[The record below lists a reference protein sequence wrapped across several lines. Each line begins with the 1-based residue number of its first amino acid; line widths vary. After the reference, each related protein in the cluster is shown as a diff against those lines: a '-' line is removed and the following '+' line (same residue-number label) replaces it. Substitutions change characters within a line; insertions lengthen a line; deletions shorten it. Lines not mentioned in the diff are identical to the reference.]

1 MTTRPNTLRAAA
13 ALLGF
18 LAAAAPAQPRPPV
31 RPGIVAI
38 DDQLAEH
45 RLDGFEFVRAADG
58 FTLTRDPLEPDR
70 SADPRWIAA
79 FGPTDPDAPPP
90 LLRGGESSAV
100 FVIELTDGQRL
111 PALILPGST
120 DDTLTLDLIS
130 LGEVDLPL
138 EAVRR
143 VRSIDEPAT
152 RDHAGLDDLVR
163 LRNGDRLTGFVAT
176 LGPSII
182 IETDLGERTVP
193 LASVA
198 EIVLANEPATSTA
211 PLLWLDSGV
220 IIAARSLAQPNPTSF
235 EITPAEP
242 IGARAGTWRLSRADL
257 QGVLLE
263 PDRWIAL
270 AGIEPTA
277 RRTLGDRRWLPPLI
291 AGDPASVVLATPDL
305 EIPGPMEVEWSL
317 PPDAERFATRV
328 TLPESARVWGDFEF
342 VVLTRDA
349 RGGERELH
357 RVRLHA
363 EHPEAAVVAD
373 LRPPP
378 GAPAPAAL
386 LLRVEAGQR
395 GPIDDRA
402 VLIRP
407 IVLLGDPD
415 EPQP

>member
-1 MTTRPNTLRAAA
+1 MTTRMNTLRAAA
-13 ALLGF
+13 ALLG
-18 LAAAAPAQPRPPV
+18 LVAAAATAQPRPPA

-38 DDQLAEH
+38 DDQLTEH
-45 RLDGFEFVRAADG
+45 RLETFQFVRAAG
-58 FTLTRDPLEPDR
+58 GYTLTLDPLATDR

-100 FVIELTDGQRL
+100 FVVELTDGQRL
-111 PALILPGST
+111 PALILPSAT
-120 DDTLTLDLIS
+120 DDTLTLDLIA
-130 LGEVDLPL
+130 LGEVELPL

-152 RDHAGLDDLVR
+152 RDDAGLDDLVR

-182 IETDLGERTVP
+182 IETDLGERTLP
-193 LASVA
+193 LESVA

-220 IIAARSLAQPNPTSF
+220 IIAARSLTQPNPTSF

-257 QGVLLE
+257 QGVLLA

-270 AGIEPTA
+270 AATEPTA
-277 RRTLGDRRWLPPLI
+277 RRAMDDRRWLPPLI
-291 AGDPASVVLATPDL
+291 AGNPASAVLATPDL
-305 EIPGPMEVEWSL
+305 EIPGPMEVQWSL
-317 PPDAERFATRV
+317 PPDAERFSTRI

-363 EHPEAAVVAD
+363 GEPTAVVAAD
-373 LRPPP
+373 LRPPT
-378 GAPAPAAL
+378 GNPAPTTL
-386 LLRVEAGQR
+386 LLRIEAGQR

-402 VLIRP
+402 VLTRP
-407 IVLLGDPD
+407 IVLRGAPD